1 MQTSEIMVI
10 NRLATGTAFATTV
23 DSNQAVFIPAKI
35 TALLDANVGD
45 RFKAILIANTAM
57 PEKTPWMAIRLDR
70 INGQATASVTMG
82 SDLADMIMADLQDGG
97 MATVEDIADAIDY
110 PIASVVAKMQE
121 MARRGQIYRRTFY
134 AVNECDFIDGVDE

>member
-1 MQTSEIMVI
+1 
-10 NRLATGTAFATTV
+10 
-23 DSNQAVFIPAKI
+23 
-35 TALLDANVGD
+35 
-45 RFKAILIANTAM
+45 
-57 PEKTPWMAIRLDR
+57 
-70 INGQATASVTMG
+70 MG

-134 AVNECDFIDGVDE
+134 AVNERDFVDGVDE